1 MKKNVIV
8 SNRLPLHITKLE
20 NSFLFEPSSG
30 GLATGL
36 NSVHK
41 KNDSLWIGWSG
52 ISSDNLTQKD
62 KLYIKKSLNKDRLV
76 EVELSKKEI
85 DEFYFGLS
93 NKCIWPLFH
102 YFIELAKFN
111 EKDWVS
117 YVEVNK
123 KFCKKFIDN
132 TRLNLSLIHI

>member
-36 NSVHK
+36 SSVHK
-41 KNDSLWIGWSG
+41 NTDSLWIGWSG
-52 ISSDNLTQKD
+52 ISNDDLTHKD
-62 KLYIKKSLNKDRLV
+62 KLYIKKSLKKDRLV
-76 EVELSKKEI
+76 GVELYKKEI

-93 NKCIWPLFH
+93 KTG
-102 YFIELAKFN
+102 FI
-111 EKDWVS
+111 
-117 YVEVNK
+117 
-123 KFCKKFIDN
+123 
-132 TRLNLSLIHI
+132 T